1 MSDYHSIIKQL
12 NEEFEALSKEL
23 DRLSDIKVLRSID
36 ELDQVLM
43 DTRKKQQ
50 ITLQQLSEL
59 ADVSAGTLSKIENNQ
74 AQNIQL
80 GNLKKALGTLG
91 LRLWIG

>member
-12 NEEFEALSKEL
+12 NEEFETLSKEL
-23 DRLSDIKVLRSID
+23 DRLSDIKALRSID